1 MRPLHSFLQRA
12 LASLQGFF
20 GSLLQDAVTC
30 VRTAYSQ
37 EVEAQRSFWDSWK
50 QDPNPV
56 RRLIHLELYFTFTM
70 PMRLWTLCP
79 YPNACIILVSGA
91 PVLLAHAFPGYGTF
105 WTVYA
110 FVMGY
115 PWLEMVAFCVT
126 WYYIPGG
133 KLFLSGFYYGE
144 DNVTLFFGNPVSKFR
159 AAFFGA
165 VAVFSIEG
173 IAIGTNVLWSIGET
187 QVAAQHT
194 QAAAQHAQAA
204 AHQAQAAA
212 HQAQEAMT
220 NVKAINAMARD
231 TVQTWKDSGVEVTK
245 EMVDQARAEAM
256 QAHKAAHPTKGWDIT
271 AALRHT
277 DGNVSANVDAS
288 HTGNGVKLN
297 GSVTHA
303 STSKPSPS
311 Q

>member
-1 MRPLHSFLQRA
+1 MAILDSLMKRA
-12 LASLQGFF
+12 LASIKRALATLQGFF
-20 GSLLQDAVTC
+20 RSLLQDAVTC

-37 EVEAQRSFWDSWK
+37 EVEAQRPFWDSWK
-50 QDPNPV
+50 RDPNPI

-91 PVLLAHAFPGYGTF
+91 PVVLAHAFPGYGTY

-173 IAIGTNVLWSIGET
+173 IAVGTNLLWSIGET
-187 QVAAQHT
+187 QVAAQH
-194 QAAAQHAQAA
+194 AQAA
-204 AHQAQAAA
+204 AHQAK
-212 HQAQEAMT
+212 EAMT
-220 NVKAINAMARD
+220 NAKAINAMARD
-231 TVQTWKDSGVEVTK
+231 TVQTFKDFGIQVTP
-245 EMVDQARAEAM
+245 EMVEKARAEAM
-256 QAHKAAHPTKGWDIT
+256 QAHKAACPTKGWDIT

>member
-1 MRPLHSFLQRA
+1 
-12 LASLQGFF
+12 
-20 GSLLQDAVTC
+20 
-30 VRTAYSQ
+30 
-37 EVEAQRSFWDSWK
+37 
-50 QDPNPV
+50 
-56 RRLIHLELYFTFTM
+56 
-70 PMRLWTLCP
+70 
-79 YPNACIILVSGA
+79 
-91 PVLLAHAFPGYGTF
+91 
-105 WTVYA
+105 
-110 FVMGY
+110 MGY

-187 QVAAQHT
+187 QVAAQH
-194 QAAAQHAQAA
+194 AQAA
-204 AHQAQAAA
+204 AHQAEAAA
-212 HQAQEAMT
+212 HQAQEAI
-220 NVKAINAMARD
+220 NNSKAINAMARD
-231 TVQTWKDSGVEVTK
+231 TVQTYKDLGMEVTK

-256 QAHKAAHPTKGWDIT
+256 QAHKAACPTKGWDIT